1 MQLPRWFSLLL
12 LLTIAFSSNS
22 QTATISGRVAN
33 DEGKPMAGVS
43 VTILGRQNGTS
54 TSDSGKF
61 SLQIRANR
69 AIALIFTSTGY
80 NQKQRNFYLSP
91 GEVETVS
98 VALEPGT
105 GTLQNVTVTSR
116 KARQEAGLVQIN
128 PKLALQNPAPI
139 GGIENLI
146 KVFVNSRSELSS
158 QYEVRGGNYDENLVY
173 VNDFEVF
180 RPYLVRSGQQEG
192 LSFINPELTRNVN
205 FYNGGFQAKYGDK
218 MSSVLDVEY
227 KQPKTFHGSAYIG
240 LLEQGFHLEGTAA
253 RQKVTYLLG
262 VRNRSLR
269 NLLGSQE
276 TKGNYIPTSADL
288 QALITWRPNDKW
300 LLELL
305 ANGSTTKFALEPEES
320 KQTTSVFTP
329 QFSSNL
335 GLDIAFT
342 GREADKY
349 NTRMIGLSATRAFSK
364 SFHLKG
370 MLSYFRNQE
379 EENINIAGSYLFG
392 DRDFD
397 KESADFG
404 LITNPLGAGVFLNY
418 ARNNLDV
425 RVINAQAKGTIEK
438 QHHFIQFGNSIEQN
452 KITDKLNEFEY
463 QDSAGYSL
471 PNQPGPLSLFRT
483 IKGQSDLDITRFSG
497 YVQDNMLFNKLP
509 GFTLQAGVRYNYNT
523 LNKEFLLSPRAG
535 ISFTPKKWK
544 QDVIFKLGTGI
555 YNQPPFYREMRRY
568 DGTINTALKAQRS
581 YQVSGGFD
589 YAFKGL
595 NRPMRLSVEGY
606 YKNMTEV
613 VPYDIDNVRL
623 RYFGENSAR
632 AYAYGIEGRLFGEL
646 VKDAESWLSIGF
658 MRTMENLDNDF
669 YQKYYNAAGALITA
683 ATPDQVV
690 TDSQQVNVGWLRRP
704 TDRRINFGLYFSD
717 YLTTNK
723 NFKVF
728 LQTLYGTN
736 LPYNIPGSI
745 RYRNALEI
753 PAYIRV
759 DLGFSYQLLSSD
771 MSERRSHSPFRN
783 LENMWLSLEVF
794 NLLDRGN
801 TISYALIKDFDN
813 NTFAVPNRLTSRLIN
828 LKLAV
833 RW

>member
-1 MQLPRWFSLLL
+1 MKLFQLGAILFLLL
-12 LLTIAFSSNS
+12 IANVANS
-22 QTATISGRVAN
+22 QTATISGRVEN
-33 DEGKPMAGVS
+33 EKGVPLAGVS
-43 VTILGRQNGTS
+43 VTILGRQNGTP
-54 TSDSGKF
+54 TNDSGRF
-61 SLQIRANR
+61 SLQVRANR
-69 AIALIFTSTGY
+69 AVALIFTSAGY
-80 NQKQRNFYLSP
+80 NQKQHNLYLNP
-91 GEVETVS
+91 GETETITIV
-98 VALEPGT
+98 LEQGT
-105 GTLQNVTVTSR
+105 SSLQNVTITSR
-116 KARQEAGLVQIN
+116 KARQETGLVQIN
-128 PKLALQNPAPI
+128 PKLALENPAPI
-139 GGIENLI
+139 GGIENLL

-192 LSFINPELTRNVN
+192 LSFINPELARNVN

-218 MSSVLDVEY
+218 MSSVLEVAY
-227 KQPKTFHGSAYIG
+227 KQPKAFHGSAYVG

-253 RQKVTYLLG
+253 KQKVSYLLG

-276 TKGNYIPTSADL
+276 TKGNYVPNSADL
-288 QALITWRPNDKW
+288 QGYITWRPTDKW

-305 ANGSTTKFALEPEES
+305 ANGSKSSFTLEPAAS
-320 KQTTSVFTP
+320 KQTTSVFTA

-335 GLDIAFT
+335 GLDINFT
-342 GREADKY
+342 GREVDAY
-349 NTRMIGLSATRAFSK
+349 HTRMLGLSATRFITKTFS
-364 SFHLKG
+364 LKG
-370 MLSYFRNQE
+370 MLSYFQNRE

-397 KESADFG
+397 RSSTNFG

-418 ARNNLDV
+418 ARNDLDI
-425 RVINAQAKGTIEK
+425 RVLSAHLKGTLEK
-438 QHHFIQFGNSIEQN
+438 DNHFLQFGNSIEQN
-452 KITDKLNEFEY
+452 KISDNLNEFEY

-471 PNQPGPLSLFRT
+471 PDQAGPLNVFRT
-483 IKGQSDLDITRFSG
+483 LKGGSNLDITRING
-497 YVQDNMLFNKLP
+497 YLQDNMLFDKLP
-509 GFTLQAGVRYNYNT
+509 GFTLQAGLRYNYNS
-523 LNKEFLLSPRAG
+523 LNKEFLFSPRAG
-535 ISFTPKKWK
+535 VSFTPKHWK
-544 QDVIFKLGTGI
+544 QDVIFKLSTGI
-555 YNQPPFYREMRRY
+555 YNQPPFYREMRRF
-568 DGTINTALKAQRS
+568 DGSVNKMLKAQRS

-595 NRPMRLSVEGY
+595 NRPMRLSMEGY
-606 YKNMTEV
+606 YKNMSNV

-623 RYFGENSAR
+623 RYFGENMAK
-632 AYAYGIEGRLFGEL
+632 AYAYGVEGRLFGEL

-658 MRTMENLDNDF
+658 MKTMENLDNDF
-669 YQKYYNAAGALITA
+669 YQTYYNKDNELIS
-683 ATPDQVV
+683 ATTLDQVAA
-690 TDSQQVNVGWLRRP
+690 DSQQVAVGWLRRP

-759 DLGFSYQLLSSD
+759 DLGFSYQMLPAIK
-771 MSERRSHSPFRN
+771 SERRSHSPFRT

-794 NLLDRGN
+794 NLLDRSN

-813 NTFAVPNRLTSRLIN
+813 NTFAVPNRLTPRLIN
-828 LKLAV
+828 LKLIT